1 MSRAGL
7 LTSFNCH
14 YVPPNRLAKPVYVTF
29 AYDLA
34 MTAPR
39 VSGVGLTHFG
49 KHPERTGRDL
59 FAEAGLAALDDAG
72 IAPDDIDGLFFGNF
86 MGEMAEH
93 QGHEAPMMAEAIGA
107 AAAPATRFESA
118 CASAGAAVR
127 EAVKSLRT
135 EEADVMVAGGAER
148 MTNIGT
154 AGATEALS
162 IAADDLYEI
171 KAGMTFP
178 GAYAL
183 MARSYFEQYG
193 GSREDLAA
201 IAVKNHEHAVPNEYA
216 QMRREITVEDALE
229 APMVAEPL
237 GLYDACPIT
246 DGAAAVVLTSESYAA
261 EHGLNGQVRITGTG
275 QGGDRLA
282 LQDRQHLA
290 RTPAAERAA
299 SEAYADAGISASE
312 VDFAEVHDCFT
323 IAEVL
328 ATESLG
334 FFDVGAG
341 ITAAADGVT
350 RRDGDKPINLSGG
363 LKAKG
368 HPVGATGAAQIAEIT
383 KLLEGRHARSDDV
396 PDATTAVAHN
406 AGGTVGSTT
415 VHVLEV
421 AQ

>member
-1 MSRAGL
+1 M
-7 LTSFNCH
+7 
-14 YVPPNRLAKPVYVTF
+14 
-29 AYDLA
+29 
-34 MTAPR
+34 
-39 VSGVGLTHFG
+39 
-49 KHPERTGRDL
+49 

-72 IAPDDIDGLFFGNF
+72 VSPDEIDALYYGNF

-93 QGHEAPMMAEAIGA
+93 QGHEGPMMAEAIGA
-107 AAAPATRFESA
+107 PEVPATRLESA
-118 CASAGAAVR
+118 CASAGTAVR
-127 EAVKSLRT
+127 QAVQSVRNAEAEV
-135 EEADVMVAGGAER
+135 VVAGGAER

-171 KAGMTFP
+171 RQGMTFP

-183 MARSYFEQYG
+183 MARAYFEQYG
-193 GSREDLAA
+193 GNREDLAE
-201 IAVKNHEHAVPNEYA
+201 IAVKNHDNALPNEYA
-216 QMRREITVEDALE
+216 QLRTEISVEDALD
-229 APMVAEPL
+229 APMVADPL

-246 DGAAAVVLTSESYAA
+246 DGAAAVVVTSADSAA
-261 EHGLNGQVRITGTG
+261 ANDLDGTVQVSGTG
-275 QGGDRLA
+275 QGGDKLA

-299 SEAYADAGISASE
+299 AEAYADAGIEADD

-328 ATESLG
+328 AIEALG
-334 FFDVGAG
+334 FVEQGEG
-341 ITAAADGVT
+341 VTAAADGLT
-350 RRDGDKPINLSGG
+350 RRDGDLPVNLSGG

-368 HPVGATGAAQIAEIT
+368 HPVGATGAAQVAELT
-383 KLLEGRHARSDDV
+383 KLLRGDHARADAV
-396 PDATTAVAHN
+396 ADATTAVAHN

-421 AQ
+421 ES